1 MTFSNYKI
9 SFILFTLLF
18 LNCNTS
24 TDIGAVKAQLE
35 ECRERNGLP
44 EFFKKVHNG
53 DSVKVVYIGGSIT
66 NAIGWRGQ
74 SFEWLKTQNPVAKF
88 KEINACVS
96 GTESYFGACRL
107 SVDVLA
113 FKPDLVFIEFRANG
127 GDARSMEGIVRQ
139 IWRDNPKTDICFVYT
154 IANITMLESMR
165 NGLNTPFGL
174 ELEKIAD
181 HYGIPSI
188 DFAPEVLK
196 MEKEGTLI
204 FQGTVPIAG
213 KLIFTPDWAHP
224 TAEGHVLYTS
234 IFKRVFD
241 RFDKQPT
248 QDATL
253 RLQKQSLNNQVW
265 EKGSLLPV
273 TGAKLSNDW
282 EMVDIQNDTIYTRD
296 KVRSD
301 RMLRGAVK
309 CAKKGE
315 TIELNWEGIQI
326 GFNDITSYNNVV
338 IEVSIDGS
346 DPITITRTQNNSKKQ
361 YARYYF
367 TPILPNGKHTIKITI
382 KEITNGEYYYV
393 GQFMQVGT
401 IDDSVN
407 VLNSTKEN
415 KLNFYPNPTR
425 DKITVLSTDI
435 AKIII
440 FDMFGRICTEIR
452 NSQSISIAALR
463 DRQYL
468 IQALT
473 AEGALF
479 NEKVLKL

>member
-1 MTFSNYKI
+1 MKNKKKTVSNYKI
-9 SFILFTLLF
+9 FFILFALLF

-74 SFEWLKTQNPVAKF
+74 SFEWLQIQNPTAKF
-88 KEINACVS
+88 KEINACIS
-96 GTESYFGACRL
+96 GTETYFGACRL

-113 FKPDLVFIEFRANG
+113 FKPDLVFVEFRANG

-139 IWRDNPKTDICFVYT
+139 IWKNNPKTDICFVYT
-154 IANITMLESMR
+154 IGTTQMVETMR
-165 NGLNTPFGL
+165 KGLNTSFGL

-204 FQGTVPIAG
+204 FQGTVPVAG
-213 KLIFTPDWAHP
+213 KLIFTSDWSHP
-224 TAEGHVLYTS
+224 TPEGHVLYTT
-234 IFKRVFD
+234 ILKRVFD
-241 RFDKQPT
+241 RFYKQPT

-253 RLQKQSLNNQVW
+253 RLQKQSLNNEVW
-265 EKGSLLPV
+265 ENGSLIPV
-273 TGAKLSNDW
+273 TKTQFSNGW
-282 EMVDIQNDTIYTRD
+282 KIVDTQNDTVYTKD

-309 CAKKGE
+309 CAAKGE
-315 TIELNWEGIQI
+315 TIELDWEGIQI
-326 GFNDITSYNNVV
+326 GFNDITSNHDVE
-338 IEVSIDGS
+338 IEVQLDGGE
-346 DPITITRTQNNSKKQ
+346 PIKLVRKQNNLIKL

-367 TPILPNGKHTIKITI
+367 SPILPNGKHTVKITI
-382 KEITNGEYYYV
+382 KEITTGEYYYV
-393 GQFMQVGT
+393 GQFMQVGA
-401 IDDSVN
+401 VN
-407 VLNSTKEN
+407 ES
-415 KLNFYPNPTR
+415 
-425 DKITVLSTDI
+425 D
-435 AKIII
+435 
-440 FDMFGRICTEIR
+440 
-452 NSQSISIAALR
+452 SISAL
-463 DRQYL
+463 
-468 IQALT
+468 
-473 AEGALF
+473 
-479 NEKVLKL
+479 NNSKVNK